1 MSVEWDAFED
11 SSQGRKATTSWNRIP
26 LTGSVTIMN
35 TVEAFKVV
43 FSGDCPPISSFMFC
57 RQWIRLYF
65 CNKRAKE
72 CGTTFCKAAGKRIQT
87 PLHGAE
93 KVLINGSVG
102 TFHFSFSILM
112 FADLK
117 KYQFYYW

>member
-1 MSVEWDAFED
+1 MEQNSTQRIGDNHEH
-11 SSQGRKATTSWNRIP
+11 SGGIQGGTHCP
-26 LTGSVTIMN
+26 LFPSIL
-35 TVEAFKVV
+35 
-43 FSGDCPPISSFMFC
+43 SFMFC
-57 RQWIRLYF
+57 RQWIRLHF